1 MKGFL
6 PRRAVTAG
14 LLVGPIYL
22 LLIGMLGILEPGF
35 SHRTSLMSLLGGV
48 PGWRGLTFNAGVI
61 VTGSLII
68 AFALGLR
75 RVLPSILSTT
85 IGIWL
90 LSFGGIGL
98 IGAGLFGC
106 NEGCRN
112 ILVEPNLIGRLHT
125 IASVLGGMGCGLS
138 LVFVWQAMRCSDHWS
153 ELATPTLVAAILAN
167 FPGIVFWITLVTN
180 SRLYSAEGFIQ
191 RMGFI
196 VVLIWI
202 FFAALRMRKLRTMPS
217 EGRL

>member
-1 MKGFL
+1 M
-6 PRRAVTAG
+6 TAG
-14 LLVGPIYL
+14 LLVGPFYL

-48 PGWRGLTFNAGVI
+48 PGWRGVTFNAGVI
-61 VTGSLII
+61 ATGSLII

-125 IASVLGGMGCGLS
+125 IASVFGGMGRRADKCVMLKTA
-138 LVFVWQAMRCSDHWS
+138 LKFVKNHER
-153 ELATPTLVAAILAN
+153 I
-167 FPGIVFWITLVTN
+167 
-180 SRLYSAEGFIQ
+180 
-191 RMGFI
+191 
-196 VVLIWI
+196 
-202 FFAALRMRKLRTMPS
+202 
-217 EGRL
+217 